1 MAGIEETLTIT
12 LGGCRNLVREFLLC
26 NNFLFVFQR
35 STRGDVFT
43 IFGQVSL
50 GKTVLGE
57 STRQE
62 YKSATSGGKEEE
74 GKKGKGGKGI
84 DSGGVTSGGSSGG
97 TGGEEEN
104 EGGPSL
110 GQSLNL
116 EVKHTIKVHDPQS
129 LDELVRN
136 PLLGNVHTCTCL

>member
-1 MAGIEETLTIT
+1 M
-12 LGGCRNLVREFLLC
+12 
-26 NNFLFVFQR
+26 
-35 STRGDVFT
+35 FT

-62 YKSATSGGKEEE
+62 YRSTPTGEEE
-74 GKKGKGGKGI
+74 GKKGKEGK
-84 DSGGVTSGGSSGG
+84 SSSGG
-97 TGGEEEN
+97 GGGGTEGGGGEESE
-104 EGGPSL
+104 SV

-116 EVKHTIKVHDPQS
+116 EVKHIVKVSDPQS

-136 PLLGNVHTCTCL
+136 PLLGNVPYKWFFPRGAIFANFAF

>member
-1 MAGIEETLTIT
+1 M
-12 LGGCRNLVREFLLC
+12 
-26 NNFLFVFQR
+26 
-35 STRGDVFT
+35 FT

-62 YKSATSGGKEEE
+62 YRSTPTGEEE
-74 GKKGKGGKGI
+74 GKKGKEGK
-84 DSGGVTSGGSSGG
+84 SSSGG
-97 TGGEEEN
+97 GGTEGGGGEESE
-104 EGGPSL
+104 SV

-116 EVKHTIKVHDPQS
+116 EVKHIVKVSDPQS

-136 PLLGNVHTCTCL
+136 PLLGNVLLLHTIILYRLVIIS

>member
-1 MAGIEETLTIT
+1 M
-12 LGGCRNLVREFLLC
+12 
-26 NNFLFVFQR
+26 
-35 STRGDVFT
+35 FT

-62 YKSATSGGKEEE
+62 YRSTPTGEEE
-74 GKKGKGGKGI
+74 GKKGKEGK
-84 DSGGVTSGGSSGG
+84 SSSGG
-97 TGGEEEN
+97 GGGGGTEGGGEEN
-104 EGGPSL
+104 ESV

-116 EVKHTIKVHDPQS
+116 EVKHIVKVSDPQS

-136 PLLGNVHTCTCL
+136 PLLGNVLLLHTIILYRLVIIS

>member
-1 MAGIEETLTIT
+1 M
-12 LGGCRNLVREFLLC
+12 
-26 NNFLFVFQR
+26 
-35 STRGDVFT
+35 FT

-62 YKSATSGGKEEE
+62 YRSTPTGEEE
-74 GKKGKGGKGI
+74 GKKGKEGK
-84 DSGGVTSGGSSGG
+84 SSSGG
-97 TGGEEEN
+97 GGGGGTEGGGEESE
-104 EGGPSL
+104 SV

-116 EVKHTIKVHDPQS
+116 EVKHIVKISDPQS

-136 PLLGNVHTCTCL
+136 PLLGNVLLLRTIILYHLVIIS

>member
-1 MAGIEETLTIT
+1 M
-12 LGGCRNLVREFLLC
+12 
-26 NNFLFVFQR
+26 
-35 STRGDVFT
+35 FT

-62 YKSATSGGKEEE
+62 YRSTPTGEEE
-74 GKKGKGGKGI
+74 GKKGKEGK
-84 DSGGVTSGGSSGG
+84 SSSGG
-97 TGGEEEN
+97 GGGGTEGGGGGEEN
-104 EGGPSL
+104 ESV

-116 EVKHTIKVHDPQS
+116 EVKHIVKVSDPQS

-136 PLLGNVHTCTCL
+136 PLLGNVLLLCTIILYRLAIIS

>member
-1 MAGIEETLTIT
+1 M
-12 LGGCRNLVREFLLC
+12 
-26 NNFLFVFQR
+26 
-35 STRGDVFT
+35 FT

-62 YKSATSGGKEEE
+62 YRSTPTGEEE
-74 GKKGKGGKGI
+74 GKKGKEGK
-84 DSGGVTSGGSSGG
+84 SSSGG
-97 TGGEEEN
+97 GGTEGGGGEESE
-104 EGGPSL
+104 SV

-116 EVKHTIKVHDPQS
+116 EVKHIVKVSDPQS

-136 PLLGNVHTCTCL
+136 PLLGNVLLLLHTIILYHLAIIS

>member
-1 MAGIEETLTIT
+1 M
-12 LGGCRNLVREFLLC
+12 
-26 NNFLFVFQR
+26 
-35 STRGDVFT
+35 FT

-62 YKSATSGGKEEE
+62 YKSTPTGEEE
-74 GKKGKGGKGI
+74 GKKGKEGK
-84 DSGGVTSGGSSGG
+84 SSSGG
-97 TGGEEEN
+97 GGGGTEGGGEESE
-104 EGGPSL
+104 SV

-116 EVKHTIKVHDPQS
+116 EVKHIVKVSDPQS

-136 PLLGNVHTCTCL
+136 PLLGNVLLLLHTIILYHFVIIS

>member
-1 MAGIEETLTIT
+1 M
-12 LGGCRNLVREFLLC
+12 
-26 NNFLFVFQR
+26 
-35 STRGDVFT
+35 FT

-62 YKSATSGGKEEE
+62 YRSTPTGEEE
-74 GKKGKGGKGI
+74 GKKGKEGK
-84 DSGGVTSGGSSGG
+84 SSSGG
-97 TGGEEEN
+97 GGGGGTEGGGGGEESE
-104 EGGPSL
+104 SV

-116 EVKHTIKVHDPQS
+116 EVKHIVKVSDPQS

-136 PLLGNVHTCTCL
+136 PLLGNVLLLLHTIILYHLMIIS

>member
-1 MAGIEETLTIT
+1 M
-12 LGGCRNLVREFLLC
+12 
-26 NNFLFVFQR
+26 
-35 STRGDVFT
+35 FT

-62 YKSATSGGKEEE
+62 YKSTPTGEEE
-74 GKKGKGGKGI
+74 GKKGKEGK
-84 DSGGVTSGGSSGG
+84 SSSGG
-97 TGGEEEN
+97 GGGGTEGGGGGGEESE
-104 EGGPSL
+104 SV

-116 EVKHTIKVHDPQS
+116 EVKHIVKVSDPQS

-136 PLLGNVHTCTCL
+136 PLLGNVLLLHTIILYHLVIIS